1 MKINFC
7 LGHPIVL
14 LTIQNSYQLP
24 STQLIILI
32 IYMLCRQMYTVLC
45 YLTQLLLSNAAQ
57 HVSSLYK
64 AHLQGLFRWNYNSYI
79 IGI

>member
-1 MKINFC
+1 
-7 LGHPIVL
+7 
-14 LTIQNSYQLP
+14 
-24 STQLIILI
+24 
-32 IYMLCRQMYTVLC
+32 MYNVLC
-45 YLTQLLLSNAAQ
+45 YLTQFLLNDAQ